1 MIPHSQQDFFCT
13 CSGVVQRP
21 PSRLVAS
28 TFFSTTAVK
37 IDILFV
43 IDFLHWEPK
52 CYVECKQVSVDDL
65 SSFNTSCDPMQSSI
79 TSFSL
84 FSSLSK
90 CTVYFLVCCLL
101 LCPLPS
107 LWPAHN
113 RRDKGT
119 KILKKTELYNNSIDK
134 TLYPSSHHRKQLER
148 TIFIYLLFL
157 IGLGRKRIMGEKGQR
172 TMGTMGHGGER
183 RSAGRRQE
191 TDKCV
196 RL

>member
-1 MIPHSQQDFFCT
+1 MLLDGMIPHSQQDFFCT

-43 IDFLHWEPK
+43 IDFFHGEPK

-119 KILKKTELYNNSIDK
+119 KI
-134 TLYPSSHHRKQLER
+134 
-148 TIFIYLLFL
+148 
-157 IGLGRKRIMGEKGQR
+157 
-172 TMGTMGHGGER
+172 
-183 RSAGRRQE
+183 
-191 TDKCV
+191 
-196 RL
+196 